1 MPVTVK
7 NFLRAFIIIAIVT
20 VSIIGAI
27 VIWLFQTR
35 LSSFS
40 VLITSLNLQAKVKIL
55 VGFYQVMSSFELVY
69 VVSIDGKLKAWFD
82 FCKVLS
88 LDFMQIVNV
97 PTDYIGAGSKKDA
110 FVLNACWPYPVR
122 CANHL
127 YLLVLYG
134 DSRKIERNKINR
146 HMGSFWNEV
155 SLHRYCSLLLCSTN
169 RINEYIRCKVVQII
183 RNKRCD

>member
-1 MPVTVK
+1 
-7 NFLRAFIIIAIVT
+7 
-20 VSIIGAI
+20 
-27 VIWLFQTR
+27 
-35 LSSFS
+35 
-40 VLITSLNLQAKVKIL
+40 
-55 VGFYQVMSSFELVY
+55 MSSFELVY
-69 VVSIDGKLKAWFD
+69 GVSIDGKLKAWFD

-97 PTDYIGAGSKKDA
+97 PTDYIGAGSKKGA
-110 FVLNACWPYPVR
+110 FVLNACWAYPVR

-146 HMGSFWNEV
+146 HMGSFRNEV
-155 SLHRYCSLLLCSTN
+155 SLHRYCSLILCSTN
-169 RINEYIRCKVVQII
+169 RINDYIRCKVVQII